1 MANNLGYESFYAGS
15 GSVLSQTTRELIAAG
30 AKAAIF
36 YVGIEQ
42 GGGGALYRGDG
53 FAPTLSAGLPIQ
65 PGGHIILVGEGN
77 ITNARWENSEPGKSA
92 RIHVLYYDQV
102 DIVAANLIGRDVSQK
117 EDGGPSREIL
127 TELRILTAMV
137 ELHWGLNR
145 KSFKVA

>member
-15 GSVLSQTTRELIAAG
+15 GSVPSKATRDLIAAG
-30 AKAAIF
+30 ARTAIF

-53 FAPTLSAGLPIQ
+53 PAPTLSAGLPIQ
-65 PGGHIILVGEGN
+65 PGGHIILVGEAN

-102 DIVAANLIGRDVSQK
+102 DIVAANLIGRDVNHK
-117 EDGGPSREIL
+117 GDGGLSQEL
-127 TELRILTAMV
+127 VQELRTLIAMI
-137 ELHWGLNR
+137 EYHWHLDSAAF
-145 KSFKVA
+145 KSA

>member
-15 GSVLSQTTRELIAAG
+15 GSVPSQTTLDQIAAG
-30 AKAAIF
+30 ARAAIF

-53 FAPTLSAGLPIQ
+53 PAPTLSAGLPIQ

-102 DIVAANLIGRDVSQK
+102 DIVAANLIGREAHQRGNGALSHEVAH
-117 EDGGPSREIL
+117 
-127 TELRILTAMV
+127 ELRTLIAMI
-137 ELHWGLNR
+137 EYHWNLDR
-145 KSFKVA
+145 AAFKVS